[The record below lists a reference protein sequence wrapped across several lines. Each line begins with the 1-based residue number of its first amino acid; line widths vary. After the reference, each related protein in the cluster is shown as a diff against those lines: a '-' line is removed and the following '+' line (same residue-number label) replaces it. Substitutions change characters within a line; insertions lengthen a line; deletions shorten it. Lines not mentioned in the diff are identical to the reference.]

1 MDWGKKWLVGFN
13 AGTTQLFLFNRSNN
27 SVSTD
32 VKMDESV
39 LEKKLSFKML
49 GWTFSSKL
57 DWRSYIISIAK
68 TATKEIGALISFMKF
83 PSPDVALYLYKS
95 TIRPCMGYCC
105 HIWAGASSCYL
116 EYAGLLV
123 LHLLLLLNPCS
134 SSKCDQLNSFP

>member
-13 AGTTQLFLFNRSNN
+13 AGTTQLFLCNRSNN
-27 SVSTD
+27 SGSTD

-105 HIWAGASSCYL
+105 HI
-116 EYAGLLV
+116 
-123 LHLLLLLNPCS
+123 
-134 SSKCDQLNSFP
+134 